1 MQHFVLFL
9 LVKYIVICGVH
20 GGSEQLTISN
30 KLPHGSLTRKMSNQ
44 VYTHTNYE
52 ATEVIQIMI

>member
-1 MQHFVLFL
+1 MQQFVLFL

-20 GGSEQLTISN
+20 GGSDQLTISN
-30 KLPHGSLTRKMSNQ
+30 KLPHSSLTRKMSNQ
-44 VYTHTNYE
+44 VYSNKNYE